1 MLYRM
6 TGSLH
11 RVSVNGKLMK
21 LMALSEISSKRVE
34 PDLSVK
40 QGELRA
46 ETGAIPL
53 FGGYDFFF

>member
-1 MLYRM
+1 M

-46 ETGAIPL
+46 ETGSIPL